1 MDTTIILLAGQYV
14 KGDPSKPLHLC
25 NLYGS
30 KEAGAKLGEMLKMGS
45 SKPWKEA
52 MEVMTGQ
59 PEMST
64 DAMREYFL
72 PLENWLKKENKK
84 NGVRVGW
91 DHDDNSVMCSDQ
103 TSTTSQTGQNTSK
116 IVMPREIPIFTYILS
131 ILGFPGLSQLC
142 HTFCKKLVVGINN
155 LSLKKNMSTNKT
167 AKKIKSF
174 RHSHADMSC
183 DTHDTIVTP

>member
-72 PLENWLKKENKK
+72 PLEKWLKKENKK

-103 TSTTSQTGQNTSK
+103 TSTTSQTGQNTRK
-116 IVMPREIPIFTYILS
+116 IVKTHGNTYLYIHTVNTS
-131 ILGFPGLSQLC
+131 ISRR
-142 HTFCKKLVVGINN
+142 V
-155 LSLKKNMSTNKT
+155 
-167 AKKIKSF
+167 
-174 RHSHADMSC
+174 
-183 DTHDTIVTP
+183 TIVSRCYNCVMVSWCHNCVTRVSQWN